1 MGGLCSITTD
11 FKIFKMLFSFL
22 IFKKKQIR
30 YCKVL
35 GPMIQSFTLPL
46 HRCIIFTTF
55 ILQVIAI
62 MIRILR
68 QVVGSLILPLYRC
81 MGIQFIMCV
90 IYRSH
95 HGSLLIGESFLLPHT
110 ARLNYNTNDS
120 ADDSV
125 ILRINT

>member
-95 HGSLLIGESFLLPHT
+95 HD
-110 ARLNYNTNDS
+110 RL
-120 ADDSV
+120 AQ
-125 ILRINT
+125 